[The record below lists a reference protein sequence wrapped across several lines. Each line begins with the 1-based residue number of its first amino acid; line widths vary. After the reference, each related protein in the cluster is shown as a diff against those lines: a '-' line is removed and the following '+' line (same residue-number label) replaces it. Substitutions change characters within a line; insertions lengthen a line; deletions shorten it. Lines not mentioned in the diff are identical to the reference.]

1 MPKGTLKGFKSDVL
15 MRKIDKVIKAAEA
28 HAFKGTHSEYP
39 GEVAKIEYN
48 LRKARLDLVT
58 YVIEHVC

>member
-1 MPKGTLKGFKSDVL
+1 MPKGTPKNFKSDVL

-28 HAFKGTHSEYP
+28 HAFKGSHSEYP
-39 GEVAKIEYN
+39 DEVRQIERD

-58 YVIEHVC
+58 YVIEHVL